1 MSKRINM
8 SEVLGF
14 TFHLMVYQVSHN
26 NLVFNRKAWEK
37 FLEDE
42 LQISE
47 TKYSESII
55 NSLVL
60 SKYLIKKDEEIYIN
74 KNKIMDEQKSI
85 VKMFNRQ
92 KDYDLE
98 LRRYSLYEGNHF
110 LDMVKLILIELE
122 ARGSHSYNEDYL
134 YKAFREVSLP
144 VNKRQLEEI
153 TLKLMSE
160 GWILGNGYTKSIR
173 VPVGDDIRG
182 KIYAMFNAHELEEL
196 DIIVSKY
203 IGPTLMF
210 NMNDGGMKR

>member
-1 MSKRINM
+1 M

-47 TKYSESII
+47 PKYSESII

-60 SKYLIKKDEEIYIN
+60 SNYLIKKDEEIYIN

-173 VPVGDDIRG
+173 VPVDDAIKG
-182 KIYAMFNAHELEEL
+182 KIYAMFNEEEL
-196 DIIVSKY
+196 NEIDIIVSKY

>member
-1 MSKRINM
+1 
-8 SEVLGF
+8 
-14 TFHLMVYQVSHN
+14 
-26 NLVFNRKAWEK
+26 
-37 FLEDE
+37 
-42 LQISE
+42 
-47 TKYSESII
+47 
-55 NSLVL
+55 
-60 SKYLIKKDEEIYIN
+60 
-74 KNKIMDEQKSI
+74 
-85 VKMFNRQ
+85 MFNRQ

-153 TLKLMSE
+153 TLKLMME

-173 VPVGDDIRG
+173 VPVDDAIKG
-182 KIYAMFNAHELEEL
+182 KIYAMFNEEEL
-196 DIIVSKY
+196 NEIDIIVSKY

>member
-1 MSKRINM
+1 M

-60 SKYLIKKDEEIYIN
+60 SNYLIKKDEEIYIN